1 MSANLNLIRGA
12 RPDGFLNISE
22 STYANDITI
31 KSGYSASLAG
41 PVVIPNVTV
50 NGNLN
55 VMTEINITGDLT
67 IGENGQLNII
77 G

>member
-1 MSANLNLIRGA
+1 MGNLSIVKGLDPEGIRPSNEAVIDNDVVAEENYSQLI
-12 RPDGFLNISE
+12 I
-22 STYANDITI
+22 
-31 KSGYSASLAG
+31 G
-41 PVVIPNVTV
+41 PVTAPNVTV

>member
-22 STYANDITI
+22 STYNNDITI
-31 KSGYSASLAG
+31 NSGYSASLAG

>member
-22 STYANDITI
+22 SVYENDITI
-31 KSGYSASLAG
+31 DSGYSASLAG
-41 PVVIPNVTV
+41 PAEVPNVTV